1 MRFILFGPPGSGKGT
16 QADLIEKKYGFPK
29 ISAGD
34 LLRQAVKTGS
44 LLGKKAKVS
53 MNRGQL
59 VSDEIVTEIVRQ
71 RISRSDCQRGYVL
84 DGFPRNI
91 YQAQIIDK
99 LKHEEIEVAIEIC
112 LSDKI
117 LFERL
122 ESRRICPHCWNVY
135 NINKESPDKE
145 ATCDVCNGK
154 LTLREDDNPE
164 VVKERLRIFRE
175 HKGLL
180 ADYYKK
186 KKVYHTVD
194 GNAKVDTVFSTIC
207 AIIDKKISR
216 SIEMEAVR

>member
-44 LLGKKAKVS
+44 LLGKKAKDS

-99 LKHEEIEVAIEIC
+99 LKHEEIEVAIEIY

-135 NINKESPDKE
+135 NISKESPDKE

-154 LTLREDDNPE
+154 LIIRDDDKPE
-164 VVKERLRIFRE
+164 VVKKRLRIFRE
-175 HKGLL
+175 HKSLL

-194 GNAKVDTVFSTIC
+194 GNAKVDTVFGTIC

>member
-34 LLRQAVKTGS
+34 LLRQAVKTES
-44 LLGKKAKVS
+44 LLGKKAKDS

-71 RISRSDCQRGYVL
+71 RISRSDCRRGYVL

-91 YQAQIIDK
+91 YQAKIIDK
-99 LKHEEIEVAIEIC
+99 LKHEEIEVAIEIF

-135 NINKESPDKE
+135 NIDKKSLDKE
-145 ATCDVCNGK
+145 PTCDICHEK
-154 LTLREDDNPE
+154 LIIREDDKPE
-164 VVKERLRIFRE
+164 VVKERLRIFRRY
-175 HKGLL
+175 KGLL

-194 GNAKVDTVFSTIC
+194 GNAKVDTIFGIIC

-216 SIEMEAVR
+216 SMEMGAVQ